1 MRITSTNL
9 LSQALRQ
16 ARLDRGLTQTDVA
29 QLVGMKQSTVSA
41 IENHPDQARLKT
53 LFRILSALELEL
65 DLNERSNAPRDS
77 AEWSEEW

>member
-65 DLNERSNAPRDS
+65 ELNERSNAPRDS

>member
-16 ARLDRGLTQTDVA
+16 ARLHRGLTQTDVA

-65 DLNERSNAPRDS
+65 DLNQRSNAPRDS

>member
-16 ARLDRGLTQTDVA
+16 ARLDRGLTQTEVA

-65 DLNERSNAPRDS
+65 DLNERSDAPRDS
-77 AEWSEEW
+77 AKWTEEW

>member
-1 MRITSTNL
+1 MRITSPNL

-53 LFRILSALELEL
+53 LFRILSALGLEL
-65 DLNERSNAPRDS
+65 AFAERTDAPRDS
-77 AEWSEEW
+77 LEWDEEW